1 MKAFIFPGQGSQFSG
16 MGQELY
22 QSSTKAKKMFAAAN
36 ELMGFDIST
45 LMFKG
50 SSEELKKT
58 NVTQPAIF
66 IHSTILAA
74 CIPDFH
80 PDMVAGHSLGE
91 FSALVASKCIS
102 FEEGLGLV
110 TKRAEAMYNACQLQ
124 QSTMA
129 AIIGL
134 DADIIENT
142 CNQHNDIVVAANYN
156 TPNQIVISGTID
168 AVDSVCSNL
177 RAQGAKKTVILP
189 VNGAFHSPLMQPA
202 KKTLEEA
209 INNIQFQKP
218 ICPIYQNVNAQAT
231 IDKHVIKSNL
241 ILQLTAPV
249 KWYQTIE
256 NIILDGALQFFE
268 VGPGNIL
275 SGINKRINRS
285 IKIIKVEI

>member
-1 MKAFIFPGQGSQFSG
+1 MKAFIFPVQGYQFSG

>member
-22 QSSTKAKKMFAAAN
+22 QSSTKAKKMFKLAN

-202 KKTLEEA
+202 KKRLEEA

>member
-22 QSSTKAKKMFAAAN
+22 QSSEKAKKMFTVAN
-36 ELMGFDIST
+36 ELMGFDISK

-177 RAQGAKKTVILP
+177 REQGAKKTVILP

-231 IDKHVIKSNL
+231 IDKNVIKSNL

-256 NIILDGALQFFE
+256 NIILDGALEFFE

>member
-22 QSSTKAKKMFAAAN
+22 QSSEKAKKMFTVAN
-36 ELMGFDIST
+36 ELMGFDISK

-231 IDKHVIKSNL
+231 IDKNVIKSNL

-256 NIILDGALQFFE
+256 NIILDGALEFFE